1 MRERGSDTAQLHEW
15 NRDAEHGR
23 RAGTSVTAET
33 KGNNLDF
40 YALNVKNNL
49 TVNGTLN
56 ATTKVVYTKMTIP
69 SPCLWAEHCAS
80 SAVR

>member
-1 MRERGSDTAQLHEW
+1 MNGTVTRSMAVG
-15 NRDAEHGR
+15 
-23 RAGTSVTAET
+23 AGTSVTAET

-56 ATTKVVYTKMTIP
+56 ATTKGCVYQNDYP
-69 SPCLWAEHCAS
+69 VACLWAEHCAS